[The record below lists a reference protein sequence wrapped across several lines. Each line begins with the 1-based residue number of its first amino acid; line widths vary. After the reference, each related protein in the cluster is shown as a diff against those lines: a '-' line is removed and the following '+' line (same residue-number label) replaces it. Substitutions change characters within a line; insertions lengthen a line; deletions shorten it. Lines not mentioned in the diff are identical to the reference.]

1 MRNPLLVLSHRA
13 RLVWLGLVL
22 LYLATQAGRQLGV
35 VHGAVDWHL
44 TDLICLPLVLGA
56 ALMAQRLAGQGL
68 RWRLPWWHGLVGVV
82 GFALYFEV
90 VLPRVDQQATADLG
104 DGLGYLLGWGLFE
117 LLINCPLAVRR
128 EVRDSCTI
136 FVR

>member
-44 TDLICLPLVLGA
+44 TDLICLPLVLGT
-56 ALMAQRLAGQGL
+56 ALMAQRLARQGL
-68 RWRLPWWHGLVGVV
+68 RWRLP
-82 GFALYFEV
+82 
-90 VLPRVDQQATADLG
+90 
-104 DGLGYLLGWGLFE
+104 
-117 LLINCPLAVRR
+117 
-128 EVRDSCTI
+128 
-136 FVR
+136 